1 MHHRTNLE
9 HAIQHGQELRAD
21 AARAS
26 VAAAARQAR
35 SRQFRCEC
43 DRRIGRS
50 ALGRRPLA
58 DRRRRTGVAS
68 SAPVRV
74 VSSARSQPFGDL
86 VAAVADR
93 GLATSRAEV
102 NRFVHAPAAR
112 CARTN
117 LLSIVQDEALP
128 DVVRERAL
136 GRVLVELS
144 KPDAVSSARSDAV

>member
-1 MHHRTNLE
+1 
-9 HAIQHGQELRAD
+9 
-21 AARAS
+21 
-26 VAAAARQAR
+26 
-35 SRQFRCEC
+35 
-43 DRRIGRS
+43 
-50 ALGRRPLA
+50 
-58 DRRRRTGVAS
+58 
-68 SAPVRV
+68 VRV

-86 VAAVADR
+86 VAAGADR

-117 LLSIVQDEALP
+117 LLSIVQDEDLP